1 MGQTV
6 LGGPKNLSLYGAV
19 EAGVGVTAV
28 NDTGVPG
35 ALLTSFRPSSGI
47 LSCVACPGRHNSWH
61 QLGIHETFD

>member
-6 LGGPKNLSLYGAV
+6 LGGPGNLRLNGAV

-28 NDTGVPG
+28 KDAGVPG

-47 LSCVACPGRHNSWH
+47 LSCAAFPGRNNSWH
-61 QLGIHETFD
+61 QLGIPETFD